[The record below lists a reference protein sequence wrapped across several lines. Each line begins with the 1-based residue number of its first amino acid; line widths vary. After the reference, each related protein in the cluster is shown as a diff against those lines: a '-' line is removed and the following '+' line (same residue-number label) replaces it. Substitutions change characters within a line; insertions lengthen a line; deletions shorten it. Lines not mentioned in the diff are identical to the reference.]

1 MDLLR
6 LKRRLRLRDLDTL
19 ASAVHFGG
27 MHKAAEALHLSQPAV
42 TKAIHELEDLLGVPL
57 LERGRRGVEATSYG
71 QALVRR
77 SKAVFDELEGALRE
91 IEHLA
96 DPAAGEVH
104 LGCMETLHAGLVG
117 AAVERLTRKH
127 PRMRFV
133 LESGQSPDLI
143 EHFLRE
149 RRVDFIVARPLHLPL
164 PAEVDGEDLFCDQLL
179 VAVGPQS
186 PFAGRRRL
194 TLADLADETWIVSR
208 NELMR
213 EGPLGEAFAAAGLEM
228 PRRHIVSGSL
238 HTRYNLIE
246 TGRFVT
252 LVPHSLLPFTAHRE
266 RLRILPIELP
276 RWRTATMVLTLR
288 GRTLAPAAELF
299 LATLRELAQPLNEP
313 LRAVGR
319 ARKTMRATGR

>member
-1 MDLLR
+1 MDIHR

-42 TKAIHELEDLLGVPL
+42 TKAIHELEDILGVPL
-57 LERGRRGVEATSYG
+57 LERGRRGVEATPYG
-71 QALVRR
+71 LALVRR
-77 SKAVFDELEGALRE
+77 SKVVFDELEGALRE

-127 PRMRFV
+127 PRMKFV

-149 RRVDFIVARPLHLPL
+149 RRVEFVVARPVQLPL
-164 PAEVDGEDLFCDQLL
+164 PAEVEGEALFCDQLL

-186 PFAGRRRL
+186 PFASRRRIA
-194 TLADLADETWIVSR
+194 LAELADETWIVSR
-208 NELMR
+208 NELMS

-252 LVPHSLLPFTAHRE
+252 VVPHSLLPFTHHRQ
-266 RLRILPIELP
+266 LRILPIELP
-276 RWRTATMVLTLR
+276 RWQTATMVLTLR
-288 GRTLAPAAELF
+288 GRTLAAAAQLF
-299 LATLRELAQPLNEP
+299 LATLRELAQSLNDP
-313 LRAVGR
+313 VRAVGR
-319 ARKTMRATGR
+319 ISKTKRAVSR